1 MVVSSNREKSRSKV
15 STHSFPIFL
24 RPYPSSFSAYS
35 LLNFQASKE
44 PNVLRSDTG
53 ETLNR
58 QISSLSSL
66 MTVLVSLFT
75 PADIETYKLCP
86 SDVSRHYGDGIRGF
100 AGWQGRKDG
109 MRCAEVRSENT
120 ESKRTNQRDC
130 HFICNCN

>member
-1 MVVSSNREKSRSKV
+1 
-15 STHSFPIFL
+15 
-24 RPYPSSFSAYS
+24 
-35 LLNFQASKE
+35 
-44 PNVLRSDTG
+44 
-53 ETLNR
+53 
-58 QISSLSSL
+58 

-120 ESKRTNQRDC
+120 ESKRTNQRGEIVILFAIAIEHDVA
-130 HFICNCN
+130 FIFLVIATTSKLL